1 MNLRKARRSYMSLP
15 LIFPNATATCVTLAT
30 ASLRRPAWHAYH
42 QKAQQLLERQIA
54 DDRRNGGPALR
65 MSLRNSALLDWAR
78 GDVIAPLAKLIE
90 VHDIESKLAGVPG
103 KIMGLTVS
111 QLGRAQLDA
120 RRIDDTQLNT
130 AAQSLTDGVAMLR
143 EAVAMPTPESAD
155 AWVAL
160 GRARLEQGRL
170 EEALPLFENASRFWA
185 QFDATNAF
193 AGEAAF
199 WHGTALM
206 MKRNEPLA
214 SQQLAHGAE
223 LLAASSWPSH
233 RQLSL
238 RARKVTLGRK

>member
-1 MNLRKARRSYMSLP
+1 
-15 LIFPNATATCVTLAT
+15 
-30 ASLRRPAWHAYH
+30 
-42 QKAQQLLERQIA
+42 
-54 DDRRNGGPALR
+54 

-78 GDVIAPLAKLIE
+78 GDVIAPLAKIIE
-90 VHDIESKLAGVPG
+90 VHEIESKLAGVPG

-111 QLGRAQLDA
+111 QLGRAQLEA

-160 GRARLEQGRL
+160 GRTRLEQGRL
-170 EEALPLFENASRFWA
+170 EEALPLFENASRFWT

-199 WHGTALM
+199 WYGTALM

-214 SQQLAHGAE
+214 SQQLAQGAK

-238 RARKVTLGRK
+238 RARWRARQ